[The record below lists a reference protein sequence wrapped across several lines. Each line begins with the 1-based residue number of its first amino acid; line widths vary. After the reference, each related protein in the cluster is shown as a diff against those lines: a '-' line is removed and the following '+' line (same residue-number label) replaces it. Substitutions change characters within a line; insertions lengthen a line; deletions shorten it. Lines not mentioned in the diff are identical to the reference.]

1 MNCPWI
7 IHGLSID
14 YRWIIHGI
22 SMDSQKIIHGNPWTI
37 LRLSMNYL
45 LTTRRRR
52 YGGRRRRRRRHRRGG
67 GGCAAL
73 KMLQICLNCVRRV
86 RVWIENLNLKPVESL
101 PGEWG
106 NPRLAAK
113 GPIQGEH
120 WSPIFR
126 LLNKNPSRRN
136 GNMSKTGQETC
147 H

>member
-86 RVWIENLNLKPVESL
+86 RVWIENLNLKPVC
-101 PGEWG
+101 
-106 NPRLAAK
+106 
-113 GPIQGEH
+113 
-120 WSPIFR
+120 
-126 LLNKNPSRRN
+126 
-136 GNMSKTGQETC
+136 SKTSGRGISARGMGEPSPGSQGT
-147 H
+147 HPGRTLVTHL